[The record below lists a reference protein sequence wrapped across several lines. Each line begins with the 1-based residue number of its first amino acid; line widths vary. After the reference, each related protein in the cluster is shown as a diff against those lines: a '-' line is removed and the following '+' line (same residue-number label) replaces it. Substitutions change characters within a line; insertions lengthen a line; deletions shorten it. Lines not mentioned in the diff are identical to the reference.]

1 MIVCKVNMLGR
12 EKGTLA
18 SMPQGD
24 YSRAG
29 ESKLLSTQHLN
40 TVRKV
45 LIQADEF
52 INAAEVLQLAK
63 CKIVFTVH

>member
-45 LIQADEF
+45 LI
-52 INAAEVLQLAK
+52 
-63 CKIVFTVH
+63 